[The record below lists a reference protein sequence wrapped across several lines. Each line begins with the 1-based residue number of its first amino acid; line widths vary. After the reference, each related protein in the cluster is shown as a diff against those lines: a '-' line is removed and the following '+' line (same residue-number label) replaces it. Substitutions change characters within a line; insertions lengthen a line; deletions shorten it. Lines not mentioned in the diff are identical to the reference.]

1 MTNDPTGDLPF
12 NRLMLLVTGMSGAGR
27 STALKVLEDLGFEAV
42 DNLPLPFLA
51 RLAAGA
57 RTDAVTR
64 PVAVGIDVRS
74 RDFGS
79 VALQE
84 EVDKLIYADH
94 LDVKLLFLDC
104 DDTILIR
111 RYAETR
117 RRHPLAADRPVEDG
131 LALERRAIAPLRD
144 RADLV
149 IDTTELTV
157 WDLKQRLATEFK
169 HGGSSGMAVS
179 VVSFSYR
186 KGLPREADLVFDARF
201 LTNPHYNP
209 DLRPLTGQNSA
220 VADAVAAD
228 KDFDAF
234 WTRLTDLLT
243 LTLPRYEQEGKS
255 YLTIAVGC
263 TGGKHRSVFIAEKLL
278 AWLQEQHQAG
288 KFGAPGLDHPIH
300 IIHRDMPKDV
310 TAS

>member
-1 MTNDPTGDLPF
+1 MSGSASTLPETEGHI
-12 NRLMLLVTGMSGAGR
+12 LLVTGMSGAGR
-27 STALKVLEDLGFEAV
+27 STALKMLEDLGYEAV
-42 DNLPLPFLA
+42 DNLPLPFLS
-51 RLAAGA
+51 RLAAGT
-57 RTDAVTR
+57 RDEKGSR
-64 PVAVGIDVRS
+64 PVAVGVDVRS

-144 RADLV
+144 RADVV
-149 IDTTELTV
+149 IDTTDLTV
-157 WDLKQRLATEFK
+157 WDLKQRLTNEFSY
-169 HGGSSGMAVS
+169 GGTSSMAIS

-209 DLRPLTGQNSA
+209 GLRPLTGRDAA
-220 VADAVAAD
+220 VAEAVAAD
-228 KDFDAF
+228 EDFEAF

-243 LTLPRYEQEGKS
+243 LTLPRYEKEGKS

-263 TGGKHRSVFIAEKLL
+263 TGGRHRSVFIAEKLFH
-278 AWLQEQHQAG
+278 WLQDRQKAG
-288 KFGAPGLDHPIH
+288 VFGTVGSDHPIH
-300 IIHRDMPKDV
+300 VIHRDTPTDGPV
-310 TAS
+310 S